1 MSAIATVER
10 LRTEVQECLCPG
22 QVMKPLSAQSSQ
34 PDLRILR
41 RLDAVQTVCFFVVAL
56 IAGSVLCG
64 WLVPAIGTHLP
75 GGWSL
80 MKANTAL
87 AFLLATAAAIL
98 TQTKQSGRR
107 IIEGRACA
115 VVVMVIAGAALFAY
129 STGHP
134 IGIET
139 ILVADS
145 GAKMPGRMAV
155 QTGVYLEFIGLI
167 LIFENA
173 SRKPWIHL
181 VDALTM
187 TFVLLILSIFAGYM
201 FDTGNLFG
209 ETTYT
214 RVAPQI
220 LACMLSLAIAVIG
233 RRARNG
239 FFSVLVGE
247 AIGSQTARI
256 TLPFAVMLPFFV
268 VTGSAYSTHAK
279 WLSAPYAAALAASV
293 CSVVIFGFVVLMAR
307 RINALE
313 RELRD
318 TSLTD
323 ELTHIHNRRAFYLL
337 GEHALLEARRNGLS
351 LTVLFFDLNGLKQ
364 VNDTL
369 GHEIGSRLL
378 VRAADLLRSN
388 FRSNDV
394 VARVGGDE
402 FAVVTHSTK
411 DELIS
416 ALNRLDKAT
425 AAVNNSGNSYHIS
438 FSMGEAAID
447 LEAKESFAGL
457 VQRADAVMYARKR
470 TKKAQRKVAGTAGT
484 DGTEAYQP
492 MATGVLAAYVAQKDR
507 R

>member
-1 MSAIATVER
+1 MKSTSA
-10 LRTEVQECLCPG
+10 P
-22 QVMKPLSAQSSQ
+22 SSQ
-34 PDLRILR
+34 PDLRILS
-41 RLDAVQTVCFFVVAL
+41 RLDAVQTACFVLVTL

-64 WLVPAIGTHLP
+64 WLLPAIGSQLP
-75 GGWSL
+75 AGWPL

-87 AFLLATAAAIL
+87 AFLLGTAAAIL
-98 TQTKQSGRR
+98 TQTKHGRR
-107 IIEGRACA
+107 RVIEGRACA
-115 VVVMVIAGAALFAY
+115 IVVMVIAGAALFAY

-167 LIFENA
+167 LIFEDA
-173 SRKPWIHL
+173 SPKPWVHL

-187 TFVLLILSIFAGYM
+187 IMVLLILSIFAGYM
-201 FDTGNLFG
+201 FDAGNLFG

-214 RVAPQI
+214 RVAPQT
-220 LACMLSLAIAVIG
+220 LTCMLLLAVAVVG

-247 AIGSQTARI
+247 AIGSQTARV

-307 RINALE
+307 RINELE

-318 TSLTD
+318 ISLTD
-323 ELTHIHNRRAFYLL
+323 ELTRIHNRRAFYLL
-337 GEHALLEARRNGLS
+337 GEHALLEARRNDLA

-364 VNDTL
+364 VNDAS
-369 GHEIGSRLL
+369 GHEVGSRLL
-378 VRAADLLRSN
+378 VHAADLLRTN

-411 DELIS
+411 DELVA
-416 ALNRLDKAT
+416 ALNRLDKST
-425 AAVNNSGNSYHIS
+425 AAANKTGSSYHIS

-447 LEAKESFAGL
+447 LDAKESFAGL
-457 VQRADAVMYARKR
+457 VQRADALMYARKR
-470 TKKAQRKVAGTAGT
+470 RKKAER
-484 DGTEAYQP
+484 EAYKP
-492 MATGVLAAYVAQKDR
+492 MATGVLAAYVAQKVR

>member
-1 MSAIATVER
+1 
-10 LRTEVQECLCPG
+10 
-22 QVMKPLSAQSSQ
+22 
-34 PDLRILR
+34 
-41 RLDAVQTVCFFVVAL
+41 LDALQTACFLIIAL

-64 WLVPAIGTHLP
+64 WLLPAAGSYLP
-75 GGWSL
+75 RGWSL

-87 AFLLATAAAIL
+87 AFLLSTAAAIL
-98 TQTKQSGRR
+98 TRTKQSRR
-107 IIEGRACA
+107 RLIEGRVCA
-115 VVVMVIAGAALFAY
+115 VIVMAIAGAALFAY

-145 GAKMPGRMAV
+145 GARMPGRMSV

-167 LIFENA
+167 LMFDGA
-173 SRKPWIHL
+173 ARTPWIHL
-181 VDALTM
+181 IDALTM
-187 TFVLLILSIFAGYM
+187 TLVLLILSIFAGYV
-201 FDTGNLFG
+201 FDAGNLFG
-209 ETTYT
+209 ESGGT
-214 RVAPQI
+214 RVAPQT
-220 LACMLSLAIAVIG
+220 LACMLFLAVAVIA
-233 RRARNG
+233 RRTRNG

-256 TLPFAVMLPFFV
+256 TLPFAIMLPFFAV
-268 VTGSAYSTHAK
+268 CGSAYSTRAN

-293 CSVVIFGFVVLMAR
+293 CSVVIFGLVVLMAR
-307 RINALE
+307 RINELE

-323 ELTHIHNRRAFYLL
+323 ELTRIHNRRAFYLL

-364 VNDTL
+364 VNDSL
-369 GHEIGSRLL
+369 GHEVGSRLL
-378 VRAADLLRSN
+378 VHAADLLRAN
-388 FRSNDV
+388 FRSSDV

-416 ALNRLDKAT
+416 ALNRLDKST
-425 AAVNNSGNSYHIS
+425 AAANKAGNPYHLS

-447 LEAKESFAGL
+447 AESKESFAGL
-457 VQRADAVMYARKR
+457 VQRADALMYARKR
-470 TKKAQRKVAGTAGT
+470 RKKAERNAVGAAGAAGTAGA
-484 DGTEAYQP
+484 DGTTAYQP

>member
-1 MSAIATVER
+1 MKLISAPA
-10 LRTEVQECLCPG
+10 
-22 QVMKPLSAQSSQ
+22 SQ
-34 PDLRILR
+34 PDLRVLR
-41 RLDAVQTVCFFVVAL
+41 RLDAVQSACFVLVIL
-56 IAGSVLCG
+56 IAGGVLCG
-64 WLVPAIGTHLP
+64 WLLPAVGSHLP
-75 GGWSL
+75 SGWSV

-87 AFLLATAAAIL
+87 AFLLGTSGAIL
-98 TQTKQSGRR
+98 TRTKQQNRR
-107 IIEGRACA
+107 RLIEGRVCA
-115 VVVMVIAGAALFAY
+115 IIVMAIAGAALFAY

-145 GAKMPGRMAV
+145 GAKMPGRMSV
-155 QTGVYLEFIGLI
+155 QTGVYLELVGLI
-167 LIFENA
+167 LIFECA
-173 SRKPWIHL
+173 TRSPWIHL

-187 TFVLLILSIFAGYM
+187 TLVLLILSIFAGYW
-201 FDTGNLFG
+201 FDAGNLFG
-209 ETTYT
+209 ESAYV
-214 RVAPQI
+214 RVAPQT
-220 LACMLSLAIAVIG
+220 LACMLLLAVAVIG
-233 RRARNG
+233 RRTRNG

-256 TLPFAVMLPFFV
+256 TLPFAIMLPFFV
-268 VTGSAYSTHAK
+268 VSGSAYSTRAK

-293 CSVVIFGFVVLMAR
+293 CSVAIFGFVVLMAR
-307 RINALE
+307 RINELE

-323 ELTHIHNRRAFYLL
+323 ELTKIHNRRAFYLL

-369 GHEIGSRLL
+369 GHEVGSRLL
-378 VRAADLLRSN
+378 VHAADLLRAN

-416 ALNRLDKAT
+416 ALNRLDKST
-425 AAVNNSGNSYHIS
+425 AAINQSGNPYHIS
-438 FSMGEAAID
+438 YSMGEAAID
-447 LEAKESFAGL
+447 LDSKESFAGL
-457 VQRADAVMYARKR
+457 VQRADALMYSRKR
-470 TKKAQRKVAGTAGT
+470 RKKAERNAAGTAGT
-484 DGTEAYQP
+484 AGTAPYQP